1 MPPSMR
7 WSSVIPSPQTC
18 AKQICP
24 NAHLRAFSSSTRSN
38 AGRTTRQRRL
48 MFQWLDSQGAAFRD
62 PLPGS
67 TNYLTAYDNHGVL
80 KRVKMAR
87 GSDTSSKPADEQ
99 IDGDELSTLGA
110 KSNDSEEADEASN
123 NTKTGGDENRL
134 PPEGRGDRR
143 PFPHNKSFYS
153 EPVLSEE
160 FREEIW
166 RRIMKDGMSVRE
178 VSATTGVE
186 MRRVGA
192 VVRLKEMEKAWL
204 SSGTPL
210 ARPYAQAVM
219 SMLPQTQWNTRLDAR
234 RPHEPINS
242 LPVHEATTL
251 QIFEPTSESRH
262 FTRED
267 AARAFDENLLST
279 DERIPHPEMVAKE
292 KDLLAGLPAELVA
305 KRARARE
312 DAEIEAKQKQ
322 QDRIAKKEA
331 AIKKVDTGRWQFRIQ
346 EVKVDDAGVDGRGPR
361 GTGWRYGTPLMD
373 RSRGQIKIP
382 TRVD

>member
-7 WSSVIPSPQTC
+7 WSSVIPSPQAFT
-18 AKQICP
+18 KQICP
-24 NAHLRAFSSSTRSN
+24 NAHLRAFSSSPRSN

-67 TNYLTAYDNHGVL
+67 TNYLSAYDNHGVL
-80 KRVKMAR
+80 RRVKAGR
-87 GSDTSSKPADEQ
+87 GNNTSSRSADEQ
-99 IDGDELSTLGA
+99 TASDELSTLGA
-110 KSNDSEEADEASN
+110 KSNESEEADEASN
-123 NTKTGGDENRL
+123 KKTGGDENRL

-143 PFPHNKSFYS
+143 PFPHNKSFFS
-153 EPVLSEE
+153 EEVLSEE

-192 VVRLKEMEKAWL
+192 VVRLKEIEKAWL

-219 SMLPQTQWNTRLDAR
+219 SMLPQTQWNSAPDAR
-234 RPHEPINS
+234 KWHEQINS

-267 AARAFDENLLST
+267 AAKAFDENLLST

-292 KDLLAGLPAELVA
+292 KDVLAGLPAELVA
-305 KRARARE
+305 ERASARE

-322 QDRIAKKEA
+322 QDRIAKKQA

-346 EVKVDDAGVDGRGPR
+346 EVKVDDAGADGRGPR

-373 RSRGQIKIP
+373 RKRGQIKIP